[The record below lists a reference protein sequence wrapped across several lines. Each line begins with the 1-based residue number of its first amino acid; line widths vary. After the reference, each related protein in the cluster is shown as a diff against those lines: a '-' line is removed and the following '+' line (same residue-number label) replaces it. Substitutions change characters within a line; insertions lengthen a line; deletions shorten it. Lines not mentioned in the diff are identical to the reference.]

1 MRIVDILSGA
11 AFIALSL
18 AVLPESLG
26 LQFYSEGVPGPGFFP
41 TLLAIT
47 IAGSGALLVATRVG
61 KREGDF
67 PEFERP
73 SRSQAQ
79 RSLGVWVALV
89 VATLLINIVG
99 FAAAMVVL
107 VAILLLGIE
116 RRRGPM
122 TLITIV
128 VTPLLAYLL
137 FGVLL
142 QVPLPSGIF
151 GD

>member
-1 MRIVDILSGA
+1 
-11 AFIALSL
+11 
-18 AVLPESLG
+18 
-26 LQFYSEGVPGPGFFP
+26 
-41 TLLAIT
+41 
-47 IAGSGALLVATRVG
+47 
-61 KREGDF
+61 
-67 PEFERP
+67 
-73 SRSQAQ
+73 
-79 RSLGVWVALV
+79 
-89 VATLLINIVG
+89 
-99 FAAAMVVL
+99 MVVL

-122 TLITIV
+122 TLLTIV

>member
-1 MRIVDILSGA
+1 VRVVDIVSGL

-41 TLLAIT
+41 TLLALT
-47 IAGSGALLVATRVG
+47 IAGGGALLVATRVG
-61 KREGDF
+61 KKREAF

-73 SRSQAQ
+73 SRSEAQ

-89 VATLLINIVG
+89 ASALLINIVG
-99 FAAAMVVL
+99 FVAAMVVL
-107 VAILLLGIE
+107 VGILLLGIE
-116 RRRGPM
+116 RRRGPI
-122 TLITIV
+122 TLLTIV
-128 VTPLLAYLL
+128 ATPLLAYLL

-142 QVPLPSGIF
+142 QVPLPSGLF